1 MYFGSINHQDN
12 SCPGF
17 PAAKS
22 GTAAL
27 LMVFQGVAGAPGKL
41 FTERLEDK
49 FPFQYFKSSKNF
61 LFLWSFDKTTW
72 SIELRRAEVGS
83 GWWTA
88 TKKVNLISRDCN
100 QEEWGGGTSFSKHAI
115 TRGSVRVVRVCNP
128 FQEARPWENWKRYY
142 LWHSLDNLMRQSN
155 AKKSLK
161 YFQSRKAFYFVKRT
175 LELWSNQVI
184 ALGQVGRA

>member
-1 MYFGSINHQDN
+1 MFRRISMYFGSINHQDN

-61 LFLWSFDKTTW
+61 LFLWSFEKTTW

-100 QEEWGGGTSFSKHAI
+100 QEEWRGGAPLFQNMQSPEAVSELSEFVIHFRKHGHGKI
-115 TRGSVRVVRVCNP
+115 EKDIIYDTR
-128 FQEARPWENWKRYY
+128 
-142 LWHSLDNLMRQSN
+142 L
-155 AKKSLK
+155 
-161 YFQSRKAFYFVKRT
+161 T
-175 LELWSNQVI
+175 T
-184 ALGQVGRA
+184 

>member
-1 MYFGSINHQDN
+1 
-12 SCPGF
+12 
-17 PAAKS
+17 
-22 GTAAL
+22 
-27 LMVFQGVAGAPGKL
+27 MVFQGVAGAPGKL

-61 LFLWSFDKTTW
+61 LFLWSFKKTTW

-100 QEEWGGGTSFSKHAI
+100 QEEWGGATSFSKHAI

-142 LWHSLDNLMRQSN
+142 LWHLLDNLMRQSN

-161 YFQSRKAFYFVKRT
+161 YFQSRKAFYFVKRRT

>member
-1 MYFGSINHQDN
+1 MSWL
-12 SCPGF
+12 SCGQKWHSCTFDGF
-17 PAAKS
+17 S
-22 GTAAL
+22 RRRWCHH
-27 LMVFQGVAGAPGKL
+27 GAPGKL